1 MLEVHKLP
9 LEESL
14 LSVRLV
20 SLQAP
25 ADSPTGQRASWLLQL
40 GQAQV
45 RRETET
51 KILQSAL
58 QAMQKSLLGLQS
70 TVNGRLDL
78 VASQVV
84 ELSLAIAREIV
95 GNALDCGLVDPTPTV
110 IRCLRDCVHAAD
122 AKELIIYLH
131 PDDLALVTAQLSR
144 RPDLNIELG
153 ATRFATDPSLGRGA
167 VRAETS
173 AGRLRYDPAQM
184 FERVAQAVR
193 SAAAGGA
200 Q

>member
-78 VASQVV
+78 VAP
-84 ELSLAIAREIV
+84 
-95 GNALDCGLVDPTPTV
+95 GKGGLFV
-110 IRCLRDCVHAAD
+110 
-122 AKELIIYLH
+122 
-131 PDDLALVTAQLSR
+131 
-144 RPDLNIELG
+144 
-153 ATRFATDPSLGRGA
+153 F
-167 VRAETS
+167 
-173 AGRLRYDPAQM
+173 
-184 FERVAQAVR
+184 F
-193 SAAAGGA
+193 
-200 Q
+200 